1 MTLLQRDRENFE
13 QEREDMAILTERLLE
28 QNRTD
33 DLKRALKD
41 VDFRNE
47 LFEEFGIV

>member
-1 MTLLQRDRENFE
+1 MTLLQRDRENLE
-13 QEREDMAILTERLLE
+13 QGEERMASLLERLLE
-28 QNRTD
+28 QNRTG

-47 LFEEFGIV
+47 LFEKFGIV